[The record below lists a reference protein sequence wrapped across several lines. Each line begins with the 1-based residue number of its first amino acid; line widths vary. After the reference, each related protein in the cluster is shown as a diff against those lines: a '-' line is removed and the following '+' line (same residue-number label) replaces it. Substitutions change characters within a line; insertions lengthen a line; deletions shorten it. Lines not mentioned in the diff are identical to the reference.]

1 MILTGN
7 VMINCMHLEA
17 AGNVIVSKE
26 TESKGKRV
34 ALIKLS
40 NAMKSDGALVIVQ
53 LGHAGRQTAATI
65 NPSPYSSTTVSCRM
79 AQTAYGKPKPM
90 TAEEIQKEV
99 IDRFVYVAKEK
110 ELSPESKFVIGI
122 KMNSADSEMGKLN
135 NVQFLATRFE
145 ELGFNFIKLSGGS
158 YENWQLIHKKETTK
172 KREVISLSALL
183 HLSLYSRRSFYFP
196 RKILEGRVKSAVYN
210 HFDQDFNSAL
220 ILAQTQM
227 RQLEATRWTQSYRD
241 PCYRLI
247 DFSDDKEAQNF
258 RCALAW
264 YLIASMESEF
274 FLKDPYDKFFN
285 YDSKK
290 NYNTWFNRFF
300 MTIVDDASQRIQ
312 IRLIP

>member
-145 ELGFNFIKLSGGS
+145 ELGFNFIKLSGD
-158 YENWQLIHKKETTK
+158 
-172 KREVISLSALL
+172 
-183 HLSLYSRRSFYFP
+183 FP